1 MRLLDILKLRWRS
14 VARRHHVEQELDE
27 ELRAHIDAHV
37 EELVAGGLSPEAA
50 RTAAL
55 RAFGGVDQM
64 KESVRDM
71 WRVRPLHDAVQDLRY
86 GVRALAAAP
95 SFTAVALLT
104 IALGIGATTAIFSV
118 VNAVLL
124 KPLPYPGADRVVSV
138 LTRSTESG
146 RVTPRLSG
154 GDLVDIRAA
163 MPAFDAMA
171 FYWGGEIGVRGGGR
185 AELTGV
191 WFVSPDF
198 FRVVGVPALAGRTLT
213 ASDVETGA
221 VVTAGFAAGR
231 FGSASAAIGQT
242 LHVDGRAYGVVGVM
256 PPQFQ
261 FPRQADV
268 WVPIAPQP
276 ENLNRTA
283 YNYPTIARLR
293 PDASLDQANTQ
304 LTTIADRLRAAHAD
318 FGQAK
323 TFAAAPLQER
333 LVGPVRST
341 LYLLAGAVGL
351 LLLIACANVANL
363 LLARA
368 TARSREIAL
377 RAALGADRWRIV
389 RQLGVESLLLGVAGG
404 VLGLLI
410 AVGGTELLVRLAPAS
425 VPRLDEVRVDL
436 TVLAFGL
443 GASVLS
449 SLLFGLAPAWQASRV
464 DLRDRLTHG
473 GTRGSTG
480 GAARMRGA
488 IAVAEIAL
496 AVVLATGAGLLFR
509 SFLAL
514 NAVEMGFRMPGLL
527 VMQAHLPTLD
537 LDEQRRAVQR
547 FDRLYPE
554 LAALPGVSSVAATV
568 GLPMSDIGSN
578 GLYAVEGKHTF
589 APGVK
594 DLPQANFR
602 LTSPGY
608 FHTMG
613 IPIVRGRDFVAADRE
628 DGQFVAIISEALA
641 RQTFP
646 GEDPIGRRIQCGL
659 DSLEPMTIVGVAGD
673 IRDSP
678 AAAPAAE
685 LFMPIAQHPS
695 RGSLVQVLLRTEVA
709 PASLTGAVAARV
721 RALDGEVATKFE
733 TMETIAAGSLATPR
747 FRTWLVGVFAAL
759 ALALAVAGIYGLMAY
774 LTAQRAPELGIRLAL
789 GARPAT
795 VLGLVVGTAARLA
808 GLGIAAGV
816 AASLA
821 GGRALSTMLF
831 GLGQVDVV
839 TYAGVS
845 MAVLAVSAA
854 AALVPAWRASR
865 IDPLSVIR
873 SAG

>member
-1 MRLLDILKLRWRS
+1 MRTLDILKLRWRS
-14 VARRHHVEQELDE
+14 LVRGGRVEHELDE
-27 ELRAHIDAHV
+27 ELQGHIDAHI
-37 EELVAGGLSPEAA
+37 EELVAGGLPPEAA

-55 RAFGGVDQM
+55 RAFGGVEHM
-64 KESVRDM
+64 KESVRDT
-71 WRVRPLHDAVQDLRY
+71 WRVRPLQDAWQDLRY

-104 IALGIGATTAIFSV
+104 IALGVGATTAIFSV

-124 KPLPYPGADRVVSV
+124 RPLPYPGADRVVSV
-138 LTRSTESG
+138 LTRYADSG

-154 GDLVDIRAA
+154 GDLVDIRESAS
-163 MPAFDAMA
+163 AFEALA

-198 FRVVGVPALAGRTLT
+198 FRVVGVPALAGRTLI
-213 ASDVETGA
+213 ASDVEAGA
-221 VVTAGFAAGR
+221 VVTAGFAVGR
-231 FGSASAAIGQT
+231 FGSERSALGQT
-242 LHVDGRAYGVVGVM
+242 LHVDGRAYAVVGVM
-256 PPQFQ
+256 PAEFQ
-261 FPRQADV
+261 FPRRADV
-268 WVPIAPQP
+268 WVAIAPRP

-293 PDASLDQANTQ
+293 PGVSLDQANTQ
-304 LTTIADRLRAAHAD
+304 LATVAERLRGALAD
-318 FGQAK
+318 FGDAK
-323 TFAAAPLQER
+323 HFAAAPLQER

-389 RQLGVESLLLGVAGG
+389 RQLGVESLLLGG
-404 VLGLLI
+404 VGGLLGMLL
-410 AVGGTELLVRLAPAS
+410 AVGGTDLLVRLAPSS

-436 TVLAFGL
+436 PVLAFGL
-443 GASVLS
+443 LASLVS
-449 SLLFGLAPAWQASRV
+449 SVLFGLAPAWQASRV
-464 DLRDRLTHG
+464 DLRDRLTQG
-473 GTRGSTG
+473 GTRGSIG
-480 GAARMRGA
+480 GASRMRGA
-488 IAVAEIAL
+488 IAVTEIAL
-496 AVVLATGAGLLFR
+496 AVVLAIGAGLLFR

-527 VMQAHLPTLD
+527 VMQAHLPTID

-589 APGVK
+589 APGVE
-594 DLPQANFR
+594 LPQANFR

-608 FHTMG
+608 FRTMG
-613 IPIVRGRDFVAADRE
+613 IPVVRGRDFSAADRE
-628 DGQFVAIISEALA
+628 EGQFVAIISEALA

-659 DSLEPMTIVGVAGD
+659 DSLEPMTVVGVVGD
-673 IRDSP
+673 IRSSP
-678 AAAPAAE
+678 AESPVAE

-695 RGSLVQVLLRTEVA
+695 RGSLVQVVLRTDVA
-709 PASLTGAVAARV
+709 PASLAGAVAARV
-721 RALDGEVATKFE
+721 RALDGDVATKFE
-733 TMETIAAGSLATPR
+733 TMESIAAGSLATPR
-747 FRTWLVGVFAAL
+747 FRTWLVGVFAAI

-789 GARPAT
+789 GAGPAS
-795 VLGLVVGTAARLA
+795 VLGMVLGAAARLA
-808 GLGIAAGV
+808 GIGIVIGL
-816 AASLA
+816 AASIA
-821 GGRALSTMLF
+821 SGRAMSAMLF
-831 GLGQVDVV
+831 GLGRVDVV
-839 TYAGVS
+839 TYVVVS
-845 MAVLAVSAA
+845 VAVLAVSAA

-865 IDPLSVIR
+865 FDPLTVIR